1 MKANKIFF
9 VTALS
14 LIAFQA
20 MSPTELLVA
29 TNSASRMPAAVA
41 KKAPAK
47 KGVVKKPVTSKE
59 MKALQDKLSLLEK
72 DLKTKESL
80 LDEKSKEIELLKN
93 KKTEE
98 KIEALSKLIADQ
110 KSDIDTLKADIKNS
124 EVKVLEVKNNNNTE
138 VEIVI
143 CKSESKGEKL
153 EADVKKL
160 LEDKESVLKQV
171 DGLKKENEDLKL
183 KLLVPEIKSSVV
195 AEKPDVKAEAKSQ
208 NAEVISLMSQMTTM
222 FSAQMQSQMQMQ
234 VQMMSLLSQMQNN
247 RMPQMNPYAYGH
259 SQFSIGQASGY
270 PSAGNYGGYP
280 TFTDGLGLGAMGIG
294 ISSPT
299 SPWSDYQNPYSIMPN
314 MSRQNLPIPADFG
327 FSFNRSQGMQG
338 FDFNQTPATSEQGLP
353 EPQRQ
358 QLPFAANII
367 SA

>member
-1 MKANKIFF
+1 MKASKIFF

-29 TNSASRMPAAVA
+29 KNSASRMPAAVA

-47 KGVVKKPVTSKE
+47 KRVVKKPVTSKE
-59 MKALQDKLSLLEK
+59 MKALQDKLALLEK

-93 KKTEE
+93 RKTEE
-98 KIEALSKLIADQ
+98 KIEALTKLIADQ

-124 EVKVLEVKNNNNTE
+124 EVKVVEVKNHNNTE
-138 VEIVI
+138 VEIVV

-183 KLLVPEIKSSVV
+183 KLLVPEVKSSVV
-195 AEKPDVKAEAKSQ
+195 AEAKSP
-208 NAEVISLMSQMTTM
+208 NAEVIALMSQMTTM

-234 VQMMSLLSQMQNN
+234 VQMMSMLSQMQNN
-247 RMPQMNPYAYGH
+247 SMPQMSPYAYG
-259 SQFSIGQASGY
+259 QGLGY
-270 PSAGNYGGYP
+270 PSAGSYGGYP
-280 TFTDGLGLGAMGIG
+280 TFNDSLSLGAMGIG
-294 ISSPT
+294 VSAPI
-299 SPWSDYQNPYSIMPN
+299 SPWSNYQNPYSIMPSI
-314 MSRQNLPIPADFG
+314 SRQQLQTPADFG
-327 FSFNRSQGMQG
+327 FSFNRPQGIQG
-338 FDFNQTPATSEQGLP
+338 FDFNQTPATTEQRLP

-358 QLPFAANII
+358 QLPFAASSI
-367 SA
+367 SV